1 MIKYAK
7 GLQNITTVQG
17 RRRTS
22 TSTRASS
29 ALKCQN
35 NVATA
40 TGWWSADCR
49 LRRVSLDKSTSQRD
63 KKAQNKFANFGKRS
77 VSSDRI

>member
-40 TGWWSADCR
+40 TGVLVECGLQAKEGL
-49 LRRVSLDKSTSQRD
+49 LRQV
-63 KKAQNKFANFGKRS
+63 N
-77 VSSDRI
+77 